1 MSRISFPDFCEKVIG
16 LHLTPGQSVIAKLA
30 FGDHQMADLDG
41 EERALATEMLGGEF
55 HIPDLARHVVAL
67 RLGRGSGKTT
77 LCAAYL
83 IYSMMTQ
90 DLSRCGPGDLPI
102 AVLIAPNKQTARIGM
117 RMMREYVR
125 SHKELERRV
134 ESDRSENENDPVL
147 VMKRPDGR
155 MVAAGV
161 FAAAVGGKNVRGRSI
176 VTALMDEAE
185 FFRSEDDS
193 AVSDTDVYRAITPR
207 LLGKALFIS
216 TPWPTET
223 LMSQLF
229 AQNWSNPVAALA
241 IKAPT
246 TLMRSDSP
254 EALRTVEIEMKR
266 DPDNARREFYCETDG
281 IRTEGF
287 FENIA
292 LEQACK
298 PLGFLGEPRNPLHP
312 VAVGV
317 DWAFSRDSS
326 TCCVVQFDGTTYRVS
341 DMLELKPKPGAPLK
355 PSEVVARFAEIAH
368 KYGVSHVVG
377 DEHYR
382 EALKEHLQSHGLG
395 IISVPGGIT
404 GKALTY
410 SRTRSLLHDGKLLLP
425 PSDLTKRLIQQ
436 AGLVVARAT
445 AGGNLT
451 IRQARRTGLGHG
463 DLVSAWVAA
472 VHHLAYHQPKKEDSI
487 PERGTPEWETYQKAQ
502 LIKANA
508 DAEEGFKKRLKRQV
522 IGQRRGLGW

>member
-1 MSRISFPDFCEKVIG
+1 MISFTDFCTKVLG
-16 LHLTPGQSVIAKLA
+16 LKLTPGQRVIARIA
-30 FGDHQMADLDG
+30 FDSEQIDDLEP
-41 EERALATEMLGGEF
+41 EERDLAERMLGGNFHVPEF
-55 HIPDLARHVVAL
+55 PRKVIAL
-67 RLGRGSGKTT
+67 LLGRGSGKTT
-77 LCAAYL
+77 MSAAYI

-90 DLSRCGPGDLPI
+90 DLSRCGPGDIPI
-102 AVLIAPNKQTARIGM
+102 AVIIAPNKQTARIAMGM
-117 RMMREYVR
+117 VREFIR
-125 SHKELERRV
+125 SHKDLERRI
-134 ESDRSENENDPVL
+134 ESDRSSNENEQL
-147 VMKRPDGR
+147 IIMKRPDGR
-155 MVAAGV
+155 LVSAGV
-161 FAAAVGGKNVRGRSI
+161 FAAAAGGKNVRGRSI
-176 VTALMDEAE
+176 ITALLDEAQ
-185 FFRSEDDS
+185 FFRSEDDA
-193 AVSDTDVYRAITPR
+193 AVSDGEVYRAITPR
-207 LLGKALFIS
+207 LIGKALFIS

-223 LMSQLF
+223 LMSSLF
-229 AQNWSNPVAALA
+229 AQNWGNPDSALA

-254 EALRTVEIEMKR
+254 EMLKTVELEMKR

-395 IISVPGGIT
+395 ILSVPGGIT

-508 DAEEGFKKRLKRQV
+508 DAEEGFKKRLKKQV
-522 IGQRRGLGW
+522 MGQRRGLGW